1 MSFRFISQGDQSSC
15 WFHFNPSI
23 PTICHRLHLT
33 PIMSSENYLSEH
45 CQASSDMIILYIS
58 IYFTSAQ
65 QLHESA
71 FQICPVL
78 HTNNTG
84 RIFNWSN
91 SAAVGRMLVLITVR
105 IQNSDDQ
112 IFFKMFDQR
121 IVDFGLRNKIVCVL
135 HSNYTVV
142 QI

>member
-23 PTICHRLHLT
+23 PTICHRSHLT

-45 CQASSDMIILYIS
+45 CQASSDMIILYIF
-58 IYFTSAQ
+58 IFTSAQ

-71 FQICPVL
+71 VQICPVL

-84 RIFNWSN
+84 RIFNWSIG
-91 SAAVGRMLVLITVR
+91 AAVGRMLVLIAVR
-105 IQNSDDQ
+105 IQN
-112 IFFKMFDQR
+112 FFENVRFENCDFELR
-121 IVDFGLRNKIVCVL
+121 IKIVRVL
-135 HSNYTVV
+135 HSNNTVV